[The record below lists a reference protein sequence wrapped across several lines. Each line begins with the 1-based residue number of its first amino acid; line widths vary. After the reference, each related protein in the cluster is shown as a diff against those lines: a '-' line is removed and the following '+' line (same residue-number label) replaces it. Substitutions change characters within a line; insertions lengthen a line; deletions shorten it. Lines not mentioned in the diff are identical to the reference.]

1 MSAKQT
7 CVECYS
13 KDLERLLAPD
23 APLEHLCS
31 GAVWAEGPVWF
42 SGQAQQE
49 YVLFSDVKAN
59 RLLRYS
65 RERGLEVKKRYSH
78 YSNGNYRDR
87 QGNLLSCEHGRRCIS
102 RTLPSGT
109 EEILVDRLEGKRLNS
124 PNDLVV
130 KSDGSIWFTDPP
142 YGIIGNEEG
151 FRAESQIIGCH
162 VYCYDERRGDLQIA
176 TLDVQRP
183 NGLAFSPDEKYLYVA
198 DMSAVEFPLTG
209 MRHLLRFRVEGNQ
222 LRDKQIF
229 AQIQPGIPD
238 GFRLDCEGNIFCSC
252 EDGILIFAPEGAET
266 NGKTDTTEQE
276 TAQKNASARPE
287 AKLLGKIRVP
297 ERVSNCTFGGKNQ
310 DYLYITASTSLYG
323 IQLRTKG
330 TQYTHLL

>member
-1 MSAKQT
+1 MAAKEV
-7 CVECYS
+7 CIESYS
-13 KDLERLLAPD
+13 EDLEPLLALD

-42 SGQAQQE
+42 ADEREE

-65 RERGLEVKKRYSH
+65 QKRGLEVEKRYSH

-87 QGNLLSCEHGRRCIS
+87 NGHLLSCEHGRRCIS
-102 RTLPSGT
+102 RTLPSGA

-130 KSDGSIWFTDPP
+130 KSDGSIWFSDPP
-142 YGIIGNEEG
+142 YGILGNEEG
-151 FRAESQIIGCH
+151 FQAASQIVGCH
-162 VYCYDERRGDLQIA
+162 VYCYDEQRKNLQIA

-198 DMSAVEFPLTG
+198 DMSAVEFPQTG
-209 MRHLLRFRVEGNQ
+209 MRHLLRFRVDGNQ
-222 LRDKQIF
+222 LCDKQVF
-229 AQIQPGIPD
+229 ARISPGIPD
-238 GFRLDCEGNIFCSC
+238 GFRVDFQGNIFCSC
-252 EDGILIFAPEGAET
+252 EDGILIFAPQQEGPE
-266 NGKTDTTEQE
+266 NGQT
-276 TAQKNASARPE
+276 R
-287 AKLLGKIRVP
+287 LLGKIRVP
-297 ERVSNCTFGGKNQ
+297 ERVSNCTLGGRNQ

-323 IQLRTKG
+323 IQLRTHG